1 MDDLGI
7 ISKYGYK
14 SVFIAFVLF
23 VLSWIFSFWPLIFS
37 LLFLISLWIYKNPEK
52 LPQSEDP
59 KAILS
64 PIDGIVE
71 DIKKS
76 SYNGRAYTQ
85 ILIRNR
91 IFDSGVL
98 RSICDMDISVIK
110 RRNGLNIHSS
120 DPNLNLLSNRATI
133 ISKNPDLIIRIS
145 TSALTSKIYLE
156 NLKYVKSG
164 RRIGFLTD
172 GKVAILMPLNTRIA
186 FSKGDKIKACSVIG
200 YIDE

>member
-1 MDDLGI
+1 MDNLGI

-76 SYNGRAYTQ
+76 NYNGRAYTQ

>member
-1 MDDLGI
+1 MDNLGI

-23 VLSWIFSFWPLIFS
+23 VLSWIFSFWPLIFG

-76 SYNGRAYTQ
+76 NYNGRAYTQ

-110 RRNGLNIHSS
+110 RCNGLNIHSS

>member
-1 MDDLGI
+1 MDNLGI

-64 PIDGIVE
+64 PIDVIVE

-110 RRNGLNIHSS
+110 RCNGLNIHSS

>member
-1 MDDLGI
+1 M
-7 ISKYGYK
+7 
-14 SVFIAFVLF
+14 
-23 VLSWIFSFWPLIFS
+23 
-37 LLFLISLWIYKNPEK
+37 
-52 LPQSEDP
+52 
-59 KAILS
+59 
-64 PIDGIVE
+64 
-71 DIKKS
+71 
-76 SYNGRAYTQ
+76 
-85 ILIRNR
+85 
-91 IFDSGVL
+91 
-98 RSICDMDISVIK
+98 IK

>member
-1 MDDLGI
+1 MDNLGI

-37 LLFLISLWIYKNPEK
+37 LSFLISLWIYKNPEK

-76 SYNGRAYTQ
+76 NYNGRAYTQ

>member
-1 MDDLGI
+1 MDNLGI

-76 SYNGRAYTQ
+76 NYNGRAYTQ

-110 RRNGLNIHSS
+110 RCNGLNIHSS

>member
-1 MDDLGI
+1 MDNLGI

-14 SVFIAFVLF
+14 CVFIAFVLF
-23 VLSWIFSFWPLIFS
+23 VLSWIFNFWPLIFG

-76 SYNGRAYTQ
+76 NYNGRAYTQ

-133 ISKNPDLIIRIS
+133 ISKNQDFIIRIS

-164 RRIGFLTD
+164 RRIGFLKD